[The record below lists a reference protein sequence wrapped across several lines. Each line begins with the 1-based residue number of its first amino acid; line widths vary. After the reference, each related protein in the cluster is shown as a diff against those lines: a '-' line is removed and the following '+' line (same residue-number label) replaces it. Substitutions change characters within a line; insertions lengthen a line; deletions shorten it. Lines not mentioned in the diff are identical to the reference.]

1 MDQHNMT
8 THAACELY
16 ERRGTAEGHDL
27 ADLLEGIRMIEE
39 PGYRDEESGRSDQ
52 DISIIQGHSP
62 LMPDLFRVLCHITI
76 SLVIY
81 IL

>member
-27 ADLLEGIRMIEE
+27 ADLLEGIRMIPE
-39 PGYRDEESGRSDQ
+39 PGRRDEEPARQNRSGYKYCTGTFSFDA
-52 DISIIQGHSP
+52 
-62 LMPDLFRVLCHITI
+62 
-76 SLVIY
+76 
-81 IL
+81 